1 MTSIAATSLS
11 LPNRDLVRQLA
22 RFGAI
27 GTVSTIAYVALYS
40 LLREVAPAAVANA
53 AALLTTAFGNTAANR
68 RLTFAVR
75 GSGGLIRDHAAG
87 LIAVAV
93 ALAIT
98 SVSLAA
104 LPVADPHHGRLAEIA
119 ILVGA
124 NAVATLVRFLILR
137 QAMDSDPAD
146 RNLQTSAARAFATL
160 SQSKRTR
167 G

>member
-11 LPNRDLVRQLA
+11 LPNRDLVRQLV

-40 LLREVAPAAVANA
+40 LLREVAPAPLANA
-53 AALLTTAFGNTAANR
+53 AALLTTALGNTAANR

-75 GSGGLIRDHAAG
+75 GSEGLLRDHTAG

-93 ALAIT
+93 ALVIT
-98 SVSLAA
+98 TASLAV
-104 LPVADPHHGRLAEIA
+104 LPVVAPHHGRLSEIA

-137 QAMDSDPAD
+137 QAIDRHPAD
-146 RNLQTSAARAFATL
+146 RSPQTSAAHAFATL
-160 SQSKRTR
+160 SQSQRTR